1 VTPRRIPVPA
11 ATRAPTG
18 ETSAYVIGSDDAL
31 LVDPA
36 TLTDDLETA
45 IVDADVGHLA
55 VTHHHP
61 DHVGAVADY
70 ARETG
75 ATVWTRR
82 GRTDSFEAATGI
94 TPDRT
99 FAEGTTI
106 PAGDA
111 VEHGSTN
118 PDSQARQDAV
128 EHGSTSSRPAADDG
142 VTVLDLPGHAPEHV
156 GFATDDGVVS
166 GDVAVAEGSVVVGAP
181 EGDMRAYLTSL
192 RRLHARNPARLYP
205 GHGPTITDARAAC
218 RRLLTHRHRREE
230 RVRAAVEA
238 GAETPDD
245 ILDRAY
251 EKDLT
256 GVRDLA
262 LATVVAHLEKL
273 AVEGAIRW
281 DGRRARAA

>member
-1 VTPRRIPVPA
+1 MDWRRVA
-11 ATRAPTG
+11 VAVETRAPTG
-18 ETSAYVIGSDDAL
+18 ETAAYLSSGPDAL

-36 TLTDDLETA
+36 GRTAELDDAVRATDVA
-45 IVDADVGHLA
+45 HVA

-70 ARETG
+70 ARAAG
-75 ATVWTRR
+75 ATVWARR
-82 GRTDSFEAATGI
+82 GRTDSFEAATGVA
-94 TPDRT
+94 PDRT
-99 FAEGTTI
+99 FTEGTTI
-106 PAGDA
+106 PAG
-111 VEHGSTN
+111 
-118 PDSQARQDAV
+118 
-128 EHGSTSSRPAADDG
+128 DDG

-156 GFATDDGVVS
+156 GFGTDAGVVS

-192 RRLHARNPARLYP
+192 RRLHARRPPRLYP
-205 GHGPTITDARAAC
+205 GHGPTITEPRAVC
-218 RRLLTHRHRREE
+218 RRLVRHRRRRET
-230 RVRAAVEA
+230 RVRAAVES

-262 LATVVAHLEKL
+262 LATVRAHLEKL
-273 AVEGAIRW
+273 AVDGAVRW
-281 DGRRARAA
+281 DGRRARPARASRR